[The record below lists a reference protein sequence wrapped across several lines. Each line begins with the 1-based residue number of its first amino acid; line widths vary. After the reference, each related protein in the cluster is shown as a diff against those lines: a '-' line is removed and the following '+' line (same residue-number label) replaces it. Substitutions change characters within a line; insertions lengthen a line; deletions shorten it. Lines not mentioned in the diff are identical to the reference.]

1 MGAQIKKNRKNK
13 KSKKGVTIKTLPVSL
28 LQAWHAWAYMNY
40 EAVLFYKQ
48 KHSNQDVPQ
57 NPGDIASTSSTTTVA
72 GGGGE
77 DSKDVDAVQKD
88 KSDLVFSLRLILPFI
103 GDRLCSHA
111 VKSFHI

>member
-1 MGAQIKKNRKNK
+1 
-13 KSKKGVTIKTLPVSL
+13 
-28 LQAWHAWAYMNY
+28 MNY

-48 KHSNQDVPQ
+48 KHSNQDAPQ

-88 KSDLVFSLRLILPFI
+88 KSDLVFSLIFSLRLILPFI
-103 GDRLCSHA
+103 GNRLCSH
-111 VKSFHI
+111 VLNTFHI